1 VVCKLRLHAVCGGP
15 TTISFKVPKQSHQ
28 EAISTRFLLV
38 THFLTINI
46 VISPSRTPLSLKP
59 TFKKM
64 SKCYNFRTILDCGVP
79 GGAPELGFPEY
90 VFLSSPKKP
99 IHPKI

>member
-38 THFLTINI
+38 THFREQRYGLILSRKNLCKSCRDSFPWRRSSLI
-46 VISPSRTPLSLKP
+46 SGCKVIGHLRSL
-59 TFKKM
+59 FAQKKENVD
-64 SKCYNFRTILDCGVP
+64 Y
-79 GGAPELGFPEY
+79 
-90 VFLSSPKKP
+90 
-99 IHPKI
+99 